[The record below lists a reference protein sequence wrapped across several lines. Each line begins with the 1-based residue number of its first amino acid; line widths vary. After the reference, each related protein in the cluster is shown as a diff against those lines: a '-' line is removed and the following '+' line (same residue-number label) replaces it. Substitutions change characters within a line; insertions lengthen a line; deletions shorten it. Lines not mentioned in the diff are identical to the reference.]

1 MRGRTV
7 GNLTRCGEDF
17 DSPATTPIRHDVAAR
32 DRANGERAARSGRG
46 VAGIANGVCSSRRT
60 ANLISRVPANVSHKT
75 CRTCGSSLDLE
86 APSGFCPACL
96 FQTALNPEGEE
107 AESAGARFTDF
118 EIVEEVARGGMDI
131 VYRRSE
137 ERRVGKECGAV
148 WRRD

>member
-1 MRGRTV
+1 MRGRAV
-7 GNLTRCGEDF
+7 GNRTRCGEDF

-75 CRTCGSSLDLE
+75 CRTCGSRLDLE
-86 APSGFCPACL
+86 APSGFWPACL

-107 AESAGARFTDF
+107 AESAGARLTEF
-118 EIVEEVARGGMDI
+118 EIVGEVGGGGMGHVVRGGRQLPDG
-131 VYRRSE
+131 
-137 ERRVGKECGAV
+137 VG
-148 WRRD
+148 